1 MREFR
6 AVRDDG
12 DTRNGERDDARR
24 RATCVAVRT
33 CEPVVTLERSSRGL
47 RRLVPRHS
55 NAPSSRSDSKR
66 KGEKQDGTRPSARR
80 STTRA
85 ALPEE
90 AGQAEQEHER
100 HDDIAPDGP
109 RERVKTFHVPRRHG
123 GSGCANLVVKFL
135 DLTSLVFGFTV
146 ARERIFVEMTTRLES
161 QLR

>member
-66 KGEKQDGTRPSARR
+66 KAKNKMARALRLAGPRPERPYLKKLARR
-80 STTRA
+80 SRSMNGTTTLR
-85 ALPEE
+85 P
-90 AGQAEQEHER
+90 
-100 HDDIAPDGP
+100 
-109 RERVKTFHVPRRHG
+109 TVPA
-123 GSGCANLVVKFL
+123 SA
-135 DLTSLVFGFTV
+135 
-146 ARERIFVEMTTRLES
+146 
-161 QLR
+161 